1 MAYGHESGSHSPA
14 STPRSEVSTGSATPD
29 TVVQPMPKGLASR
42 ELSGAPR
49 EKKSPF
55 VVRTATPQTAI
66 NANATQAAPPVR
78 KTPDAKKALP
88 DFLDAPLCNR
98 GADSSATTRAA
109 GRKAPRI
116 VRGTRSLR
124 RLRRHNTRQAV
135 VAPAFGTSEVSKV
148 WSHFGSFLEV
158 TFSCFRV
165 LSYFGTPHGI

>member
-55 VVRTATPQTAI
+55 VVQTATPQTAI

-88 DFLDAPLCNR
+88 DFLEDPSYACWLNP
-98 GADSSATTRAA
+98 DSDSPNDYICVHEHPCLDIPGGDHA
-109 GRKAPRI
+109 
-116 VRGTRSLR
+116 
-124 RLRRHNTRQAV
+124 
-135 VAPAFGTSEVSKV
+135 ED
-148 WSHFGSFLEV
+148 
-158 TFSCFRV
+158 
-165 LSYFGTPHGI
+165 SY